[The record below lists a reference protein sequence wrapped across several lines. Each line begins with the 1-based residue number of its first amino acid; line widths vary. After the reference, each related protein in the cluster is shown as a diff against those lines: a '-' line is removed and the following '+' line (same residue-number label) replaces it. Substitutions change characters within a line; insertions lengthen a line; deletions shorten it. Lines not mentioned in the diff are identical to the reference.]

1 MIAVTDGVAVLE
13 QSGFEAVA
21 TDLPGE
27 WATDG
32 EWTVAIQTRPVHGGP
47 VEELCHRVCVYEGP
61 AGDVDLETALAAEA
75 TATSL
80 ATATRRALG
89 RAGYPVANGAGQ

>member
-1 MIAVTDGVAVLE
+1 MTDGVAVLE
-13 QSGFEAVA
+13 KTGFEAIG

-47 VEELCHRVCVYEGP
+47 VDELCHRVLVYEGP
-61 AGDVDLETALAAEA
+61 ARAIDLDTDLAAEA
-75 TATSL
+75 TDLSIEA
-80 ATATRRALG
+80 ATRSALV
-89 RAGYPVANGAGQ
+89 RAGYPVTNNAGQ